1 MARYRVLVTE
11 TQYYEVYVEADTQ
24 EEAEEIA
31 EDTYGCDGDIYSTIV
46 NVGSIEEENED
57 E

>member
-1 MARYRVLVTE
+1 MATYRVIVEE
-11 TQYYEVYVEADTQ
+11 TQSYEVYVEADTE

-31 EDTYGCDGDIYSTIV
+31 EDTYGHDGEIIHTNIESVD
-46 NVGSIEEENED
+46 IEEEE

>member
-1 MARYRVLVTE
+1 MATYRVIVEE
-11 TQYYEVYVEADTQ
+11 TLSYEVYVEADTE

-31 EDTYGCDGDIYSTIV
+31 EDSYGRDGEIFHTNIEVVD
-46 NVGSIEEENED
+46 IEEEE